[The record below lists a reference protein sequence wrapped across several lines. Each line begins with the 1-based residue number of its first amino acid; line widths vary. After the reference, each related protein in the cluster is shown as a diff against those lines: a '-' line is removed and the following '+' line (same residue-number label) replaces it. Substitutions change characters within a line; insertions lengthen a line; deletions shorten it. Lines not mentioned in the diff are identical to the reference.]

1 MNGRMARRLRKA
13 ASFLSR
19 SKRDYRVTGS
29 GAVYATGTREM
40 YQAMKCAAVAAA
52 VRRAR

>member
-1 MNGRMARRLRKA
+1 MNGRMAKRLRKA
-13 ASFLSR
+13 ASFFPKG
-19 SKRDYRVTGS
+19 KRDYKKTGS